1 VSSLFL
7 RVSENRFTASATGA
21 QLGADGTIV
30 IAIQGSSVEQA
41 LSVALPPLAPM
52 PPAAI
57 ALMAPD
63 QPPLSFADLAAYV
76 DQLCRDFAR
85 RGVRCGTA
93 VGIVLPN
100 GPEMAA
106 CFLAVSALAMA
117 APLNPAY
124 GEEEFRFYLSD
135 LDVKLLL
142 CGQGVGEAARVA
154 AKSLGIPVLDI
165 VAAEAAAAGEF
176 ILSGDAEIVASGEAR
191 LNGPDDLALV
201 LHTSGTTARP
211 KIVGLRQRN
220 LHASMTNIARTLALS
235 ADDICLNVMPL
246 FHIHGLMAALG
257 AQLAVGGAVVCTP
270 GFNALKFFG
279 WLAEFRPSWYSAVPT
294 MHQAILVRAA
304 RNGDII
310 EAARLRFIRSSS
322 AALPDVVFRD
332 LERVFSCPVIEAY
345 GMTEAAHQM
354 TSNGLPPARRKPGS
368 VGLPAG
374 PEVTIMDDRGKI
386 LPAGEKGEIVVRG
399 VNIHDG
405 YLNNAE
411 ANAAAFTDGWFRTGD
426 QGLVDEDGD
435 LKITGRLKEIINRGG
450 EKISPLEVDNVLL
463 DHPLVAQAVTFAV
476 PHSMLGEEV
485 GAAIV
490 LEEGATAD
498 AEQIRDFARSRI
510 VEFKVPRHIL
520 FLQEIPKGPTGK
532 IQRVGLAGKLG
543 LA

>member
-1 VSSLFL
+1 MV
-7 RVSENRFTASATGA
+7 N
-21 QLGADGTIV
+21 
-30 IAIQGSSVEQA
+30 AIQGSNLKQA
-41 LSVALPPLAPM
+41 LSVALPQLAPWQ
-52 PPAAI
+52 PAAV

-63 QPPLSFADLAAYV
+63 RAPLSFAGLASLV
-76 DQLCRDFAR
+76 DQLCGDLAR
-85 RGVRCGTA
+85 RGVRRGTA

-100 GPEMAA
+100 GPEMAS
-106 CFLAVSALAMA
+106 CFLAVSALATA

-476 PHSMLGEEV
+476 PHAMLGEEV

-490 LEEGATAD
+490 LAEGATAD

-543 LA
+543 LV

>member
-1 VSSLFL
+1 M
-7 RVSENRFTASATGA
+7 
-21 QLGADGTIV
+21 V
-30 IAIQGSSVEQA
+30 IAIQGSNLKQA
-41 LSVALPPLAPM
+41 LTVALPQLAPWQ
-52 PPAAI
+52 PAAA

-63 QPPLSFADLAAYV
+63 RAPLSFAGLANLV
-76 DQLCRDFAR
+76 DQLCGDLAR
-85 RGVRCGTA
+85 RGVRRGTA

-100 GPEMAA
+100 GPEMAS
-106 CFLAVSALAMA
+106 CFLAVSALATA

-124 GEEEFRFYLSD
+124 GEDEFRFYLGD

-142 CGQGVGEAARVA
+142 CGQGMGDAARNA
-154 AKSLGIPVLDI
+154 ARSLGIPVLD
-165 VAAEAAAAGEF
+165 VVVTESAKAGEF
-176 ILSGDAEIVASGEAR
+176 VLSGEAELAAPGEAQ
-191 LNGPDDLALV
+191 LNGPDDFVLV

-220 LHASMTNIARTLALS
+220 LKASMANIARTLALS
-235 ADDICLNVMPL
+235 GNDTCFNVMPL
-246 FHIHGLMAALG
+246 FHIHGLMAALS

-270 GFNALKFFG
+270 GFNVLKFYG
-279 WLAEFRPSWYSAVPT
+279 WLGDFRPSWYSAVPT
-294 MHQAILVRAA
+294 MHQAILARAA

-310 EAARLRFIRSSS
+310 AAARLRFIRSSS
-322 AALPDVVFRD
+322 AALPDAVFRD
-332 LERVFSCPVIEAY
+332 LERVFGCPVVEAY

-354 TSNGLPPARRKPGS
+354 TSKGLPPARRKPGS

-374 PEVTIMDDRGKI
+374 PEVTILDDKGTI
-386 LPAGEKGEIVVRG
+386 LPAGEKGEIAVRG
-399 VNIHDG
+399 ANIHDG
-405 YLNNAE
+405 YLNNPV
-411 ANAAAFTDGWFRTGD
+411 ANEAAFTDGWFRTGD
-426 QGLVDEDGD
+426 QGLIDGDGD

-476 PHSMLGEEV
+476 PHAMLGEEV

-490 LEEGATAD
+490 LAEGATAD

-532 IQRVGLAGKLG
+532 IQRVGLAGRLG
-543 LA
+543 LV

>member
-1 VSSLFL
+1 MV
-7 RVSENRFTASATGA
+7 N
-21 QLGADGTIV
+21 
-30 IAIQGSSVEQA
+30 AIQGSNLKQA
-41 LSVALPPLAPM
+41 LSVALPQLAPWR
-52 PPAAI
+52 PAAV

-63 QPPLSFADLAAYV
+63 RPSLSFAGLANLVDKLCGDL
-76 DQLCRDFAR
+76 AR
-85 RGVRCGTA
+85 RGVARGTA

-106 CFLAVSALAMA
+106 CFLAVSALATA

-124 GEEEFRFYLSD
+124 GEDEFRFYLGD

-142 CGQGVGEAARVA
+142 CGQGMGDAARNA
-154 AKSLGIPVLDI
+154 AKGLGIAVLD
-165 VAAEAAAAGEF
+165 VVVTDGAKAGEF
-176 ILSGDAEIVASGEAR
+176 LLAGDAEVEAASEAR
-191 LNGPDDLALV
+191 LDDMQLNGPDDFALV

-220 LHASMTNIARTLALS
+220 LQASMANIARTLALS

-246 FHIHGLMAALG
+246 FHIHGLMAALS

-270 GFNALKFFG
+270 GFNPLKFYG
-279 WLAEFRPSWYSAVPT
+279 WLGDFRPSWYSAVPT
-294 MHQAILVRAA
+294 MHQAILARAA
-304 RNGDII
+304 RNGETIA
-310 EAARLRFIRSSS
+310 AARLRFIRSSS
-322 AALPDVVFRD
+322 AALPDTVFRD
-332 LERVFSCPVIEAY
+332 LERVFGCPVVEAY

-374 PEVTIMDDRGKI
+374 PQVTILDDKGTI
-386 LPAGEKGEIVVRG
+386 LPAGEKGEIAVRG
-399 VNIHDG
+399 ANIHDG
-405 YLNNAE
+405 YLNNPV
-411 ANAAAFTDGWFRTGD
+411 ANEAAFSDGWFRTGD
-426 QGLVDEDGD
+426 QGLIDEDGD

-476 PHSMLGEEV
+476 PHAMLGEEV

-490 LEEGATAD
+490 LAEGATAD

-543 LA
+543 LV